1 MEAANKPVGE
11 GDGRKYDDLLP
22 EVRVLQPQIHR
33 GGKEPL
39 DLVTSGRFSCFAI
52 SFQAV
57 NFSQKPAAGPTGKEN
72 PDRSLWGKYVL
83 KSHIR

>member
-1 MEAANKPVGE
+1 MSEWARGVVGNMTTYYLKLE
-11 GDGRKYDDLLP
+11 FFNLGST
-22 EVRVLQPQIHR
+22 V

-39 DLVTSGRFSCFAI
+39 DLVTSGRFSCFAV

-57 NFSQKPAAGPTGKEN
+57 NFFQKPAAGPTGKEN

-83 KSHIR
+83 KSCIR